1 MNSKPR
7 YEFRAFAPSFG
18 IVERRMREGGELVG
32 IRESQE
38 VYLVSRNS
46 GTWNVK
52 FRNDQLDI
60 KKRVDQ
66 SDELELWEP
75 QVKLDLPLEA
85 EKLCK
90 VLVPALGIEEKE
102 LSGRGELDLFSLL
115 EALERHCPQVV
126 IVDLFKRRFGFE
138 IGDCL
143 AEVAEVSIN
152 GAGIRTACIESTDPA
167 SLKRLAYTLGLDVY
181 RNVSYVKALQRVTG
195 LIRKPLF

>member
-1 MNSKPR
+1 MNSRPR
-7 YEFRAFAPSFG
+7 YELRAFSPSFG
-18 IVERRMREGGELVG
+18 IVERRIREGGEPTG
-32 IRESQE
+32 IRESWE
-38 VYLVSRNS
+38 VYLVTRHS

-52 FRNDQLDI
+52 FRDKHLDI
-60 KKRVDQ
+60 KKLIDQ

-75 QVKLDLPLEA
+75 QVKLDLPLDA

-90 VLVPALGIEEKE
+90 VLVPALGIEEKNFGDLGE
-102 LSGRGELDLFSLL
+102 MDLSNLLDTLNH
-115 EALERHCPQVV
+115 HCPQVV

-143 AEVAEVSIN
+143 AELAEVRIN
-152 GAGIRTACIESTDPA
+152 GAGIQTACIESTNPG

-181 RNVSYVKALQRVTG
+181 RNVNYVKALQRVTG